1 MHWVWIILWLRPKNR
16 IGRLSGSER
25 GWRLVEKES
34 PYRTERCGGK
44 WTRSYECYAYGNTMA
59 DSWFMRITG
68 NPIAV
73 NPEGSLKRYA
83 EENNWKIVNWKLE
96 SYV

>member
-1 MHWVWIILWLRPKNR
+1 MPRRK
-16 IGRLSGSER
+16 
-25 GWRLVEKES
+25 
-34 PYRTERCGGK
+34 GK
-44 WTRSYECYAYGNTMA
+44 VPIVQKDAEENGHDLTECYAYGNTMA

-83 EENNWKIVNWKLE
+83 EENNWKIVNWKI
-96 SYV
+96 